1 MSVVDNFFK
10 KKIASKVKMENSHS
24 ETKSISESNII
35 HIPECFI
42 SVYFIG
48 IYNKKKERISKLYFI
63 EKCRSITSMYP
74 DISFEHL
81 NVLVAYELKKESCKH
96 KIWFG
101 SDNLLNDVGICM
113 AQHLSGTGLKK
124 ENY

>member
-1 MSVVDNFFK
+1 MASVTSTQIVPTNICDVSDTYERHRGVYLK
-10 KKIASKVKMENSHS
+10 SICDKYGQLLECYKLLKCCRDIASK
-24 ETKSISESNII
+24 
-35 HIPECFI
+35 
-42 SVYFIG
+42 
-48 IYNKKKERISKLYFI
+48 L
-63 EKCRSITSMYP
+63 P
-74 DISFEHL
+74 DISFEYL

-101 SDNLLNDVGICM
+101 SDNLINDVGICM